1 MSEVVLSAKNLRKY
15 YPGVKAVDGVS
26 IELRKGEVISI
37 LGPNGAGKTTTVEIL
52 EGLRKP
58 DEGEIFYFD
67 KPFHGT
73 KEFKELIGVCLQENF
88 FFEELTVLE
97 TLRMYSALYKKR
109 VDLGEIIQIFELNE
123 KLKSRVKNLSGGQK
137 QRLAVALAF
146 VNDPEIV
153 FLDEPTV
160 GLDPHIRRHLWD
172 IIRHYKQKGKS
183 IILTTH
189 YMEEAHQLSDRVY
202 IMDHGKII
210 EHGSPQ
216 ELITSSGLHSVV
228 EVKKEYLKDM
238 NYEEFGNTIVS
249 GEYAYISAVDAVP
262 VLEKLL
268 EHNIRDFVV
277 RQPTLE
283 DVFLKLT
290 GRKID

>member
-1 MSEVVLSAKNLRKY
+1 LSEIILSAKNLKKY
-15 YPGVKAVDGVS
+15 YPGVRAVDGVS

-58 DEGEIFYFD
+58 DGGEIFYFNR
-67 KPFHGT
+67 PFRGT

-97 TLRMYSALYKKR
+97 TLRMYSALYKKK
-109 VDLGEIIQIFELNE
+109 VDLGEIIEIFELNE

-137 QRLAVALAF
+137 QRLALALAF

-172 IIRHYKQKGKS
+172 IIRHYRQKGKT

-210 EHGSPQ
+210 AHGTPQ

-228 EVKKEYLKDM
+228 EVRKQNLEGLKL
-238 NYEEFGNTIVS
+238 EEFENVIIS
-249 GEYAYISAVDAVP
+249 GEYVYISAINIVP
-262 VLEKLL
+262 ILEKLL
-268 EHNIRDFVV
+268 EYDIHDFVV